1 LVAQRKAHLE
11 AFLVDDMN
19 KKLLTITFISS
30 LSISL
35 YGSIFTDIKEG
46 SKDAFY
52 ETKYAVKDT
61 FRKIKDNNTT
71 KTIKKETVNS
81 FRVIKTYTKDGIEYS
96 KNKIK
101 KLAE

>member
-1 LVAQRKAHLE
+1 
-11 AFLVDDMN
+11 MN
-19 KKLLTITFISS
+19 KKLLTFIFVYSF
-30 LSISL
+30 SISL

-52 ETKYAVKDT
+52 ETKNAVKHT
-61 FRKIKDNNTT
+61 FKKIKDNNTT

-81 FRVIKTYTKDGIEYS
+81 FRVIKIYTKDGIEYS

-101 KLAE
+101 SLAK